1 VEIVFSS
8 VGIAVVVG
16 AEDTGIQYFSTVPV
30 LYYLPPVLFLKI

>member
-16 AEDTGIQYFSTVPV
+16 AEDTEIQYINREYTTG
-30 LYYLPPVLFLKI
+30 